1 MLTVTDKKSCPSFG
15 GMTSILSKNFHK
27 TDDILEIYKKE
38 KTRTSGIVGTL
49 PPVWIKKIPLLNN
62 SKKEGIKEIFKAFT
76 LAAVSKHLYPASA
89 ELSTAFLPVI
99 NALKKCRII
108 NSEKDFSVKY
118 LASGINGDVYKVSV
132 NNENF
137 AFKSFYSTLEKR
149 DFGGDGNFAEQAAAL
164 FINRNFP
171 NKNWAKFYFGDLT
184 SGTMFSAFSSYEN
197 RFTGKAANLEA
208 AGIITGADNTAQYN
222 VKGGRCVDFGQLG
235 FLERAT
241 KKTYRYIYK
250 KALRSEKAVLEI
262 AKETLKWKKSQFAGD
277 RLQGCL
283 MSLDRLEPAARKK
296 ILNIIMPVMQ
306 TENAIY
312 LSKNLSVV
320 PSSVRLKLF
329 RTLSGFNN
337 PEIDLNIA
345 ENLLLIPKP
354 QKPFKEL
361 AEKENPE
368 INTKLAEYL
377 YILTP
382 AERIEYFK
390 KFINMKDKKLNEAL
404 AGSLVTLPAKAQTE
418 FLHDLLKDKSI
429 MKKMFKHSSCLS
441 AKAINELNSNFET

>member
-1 MLTVTDKKSCPSFG
+1 
-15 GMTSILSKNFHK
+15 
-27 TDDILEIYKKE
+27 
-38 KTRTSGIVGTL
+38 
-49 PPVWIKKIPLLNN
+49 
-62 SKKEGIKEIFKAFT
+62 
-76 LAAVSKHLYPASA
+76 
-89 ELSTAFLPVI
+89 
-99 NALKKCRII
+99 
-108 NSEKDFSVKY
+108 
-118 LASGINGDVYKVSV
+118 
-132 NNENF
+132 
-137 AFKSFYSTLEKR
+137 
-149 DFGGDGNFAEQAAAL
+149 
-164 FINRNFP
+164 
-171 NKNWAKFYFGDLT
+171 
-184 SGTMFSAFSSYEN
+184 
-197 RFTGKAANLEA
+197 
-208 AGIITGADNTAQYN
+208 
-222 VKGGRCVDFGQLG
+222 
-235 FLERAT
+235 
-241 KKTYRYIYK
+241 
-250 KALRSEKAVLEI
+250 
-262 AKETLKWKKSQFAGD
+262 
-277 RLQGCL
+277 
-283 MSLDRLEPAARKK
+283 
-296 ILNIIMPVMQ
+296 MPVMQ

-418 FLHDLLKDKSI
+418 FLHELLKDKSI